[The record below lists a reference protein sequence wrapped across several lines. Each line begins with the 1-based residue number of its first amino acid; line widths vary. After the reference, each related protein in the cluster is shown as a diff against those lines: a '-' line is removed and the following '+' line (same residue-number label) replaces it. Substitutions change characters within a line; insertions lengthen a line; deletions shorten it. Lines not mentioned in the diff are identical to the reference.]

1 MTLAETLRESVQSAS
16 GSTAREAAANAGCE
30 SHGVS
35 QKDNGSTAVIPAE
48 AAAEVAMSG
57 SSAPCFRQI
66 RHHLHRAAHPARPCF
81 PPPSPHRFPSPTP
94 PPSPHRFPS
103 PTPPPFPPP
112 LLPSLPRFRFSQGSM
127 FFDQFN
133 VSSIA
138 PLLPSFAKLFRL
150 PETSSTLLLAGRSTS
165 AILFALPACPL
176 LSCVTTFCGLTVT
189 LLLYAATLV
198 LLAYPAGPLWLAGA
212 LMLQGIC
219 TQLVR
224 AGALSFATHAH
235 SPSALPSPSPSAS
248 ASASACASPH
258 ASPTS
263 AAASAQKLPQV
274 LPGEDG
280 ALSPHPSDLVPA
292 LAAAPAT
299 AGEKPE
305 SVTSASSQQ
314 GKAGAATAAAA
325 EAPKTAAAALGG
337 RELLFGAVAMLFA
350 WAAVG
355 SVAGP
360 VTMTFLFQF
369 GSPSLPF
376 LFSLGID
383 AALLFLLL
391 FVLPCCCGGRR
402 RNKVADVESVASAV
416 AAAKAKDGSGKAYIE
431 YNGTISGGSI
441 TEAPLAD
448 SLPTWQLQVSEQ
460 ERPVVYRGAP
470 IFAIPS
476 RSSSLTRSTS
486 ARSSSRSAAADVPLS
501 PMGSLERGHVEIG
514 VLGQPSAVD
523 PTKPKQHRPNQ
534 RLSAL
539 RLFATMLT
547 DGTSATLLAL
557 TFLQTLSN
565 GLLEVTV
572 SFFLDNTCDHSPSEI
587 GISMG
592 INGASYALFS
602 LLFGGY
608 LIRKLGPPATIT
620 LGAATLAATLPLLVI
635 PGVSCQLHVLY
646 PLIALTGVAY
656 SLVEFP
662 SLPCIIQALDKR
674 AAAGEGSSDVALAVG
689 MFNLAYTAGYASG
702 PLLSALLGVWLKAW
716 QKMAVIS
723 GAFVLLLPFLCC
735 MRR

>member
-1 MTLAETLRESVQSAS
+1 MF
-16 GSTAREAAANAGCE
+16 STN
-30 SHGVS
+30 
-35 QKDNGSTAVIPAE
+35 ST
-48 AAAEVAMSG
+48 S
-57 SSAPCFRQI
+57 
-66 RHHLHRAAHPARPCF
+66 
-81 PPPSPHRFPSPTP
+81 PPSRRASCSPVLSPTFPSSLPLSHSPTFASSFP
-94 PPSPHRFPS
+94 LSHSPTFPS
-103 PTPPPFPPP
+103 SLTSIPPTLP
-112 LLPSLPRFRFSQGSM
+112 LLP
-127 FFDQFN
+127 
-133 VSSIA
+133 
-138 PLLPSFAKLFRL
+138 RL
-150 PETSSTLLLAGRSTS
+150 N
-165 AILFALPACPL
+165 
-176 LSCVTTFCGLTVT
+176 
-189 LLLYAATLV
+189 
-198 LLAYPAGPLWLAGA
+198 
-212 LMLQGIC
+212 
-219 TQLVR
+219 
-224 AGALSFATHAH
+224 
-235 SPSALPSPSPSAS
+235 
-248 ASASACASPH
+248 
-258 ASPTS
+258 
-263 AAASAQKLPQV
+263 KLPQV

-514 VLGQPSAVD
+514 VLGVGGPGQTQQIEQNEEQPQQQHQMSQHQQQQQVTPQQQLITPSAKVQAWQEQQLQHHQKQKHKHTAPHPSTTHHSTQQPSAVD

-674 AAAGEGSSDVALAVG
+674 AAAGEGLSDVALAVG

>member
-1 MTLAETLRESVQSAS
+1 MCLLRLLA
-16 GSTAREAAANAGCE
+16 
-30 SHGVS
+30 
-35 QKDNGSTAVIPAE
+35 
-48 AAAEVAMSG
+48 
-57 SSAPCFRQI
+57 
-66 RHHLHRAAHPARPCF
+66 
-81 PPPSPHRFPSPTP
+81 
-94 PPSPHRFPS
+94 
-103 PTPPPFPPP
+103 
-112 LLPSLPRFRFSQGSM
+112 GSM

-514 VLGQPSAVD
+514 PSAVD